1 MASRALVPSSTAP
14 LHARGGPA
22 RGGRGRRAPTVTAT
36 QSGTKTRAFPGVTP
50 GRQFNSLANAVNAGL
65 VRGCPP
71 FPDGVDLF
79 GFFNDIK
86 QTEAQRYADV
96 EITHGRVAM
105 LAALGFLVGEQVEGS
120 SFLFDASITGP
131 AIDHFQ
137 QVPPIAWGLIGAAI
151 FVIESSRVQYA
162 WQNPFA
168 ADKLFLLKPEYV
180 PGDYGFDPLNLAG
193 GRDEKWLNDMKLRE
207 LNNGRVAMVAIS
219 GMVAQELVDGLN
231 LLPADF
237 VLGRGG
243 PTALEELQRRCADTA
258 DEAACAKAFEAAERA
273 GAVPTQ
279 FLGALVPAADALRA
293 LSSSEV
299 LETVANAVERHCA
312 GCGA

>member
-1 MASRALVPSSTAP
+1 MSAVVCALSRAPLRAVASASRRPSVKTT
-14 LHARGGPA
+14 
-22 RGGRGRRAPTVTAT
+22 TVTA
-36 QSGTKTRAFPGVTP
+36 
-50 GRQFNSLANAVNAGL
+50 GRQFNRLQDAVRAGL
-65 VRGCPP
+65 VQGCPP
-71 FPDGVDLF
+71 FPEGIDAF
-79 GFFNDIK
+79 GFFNDIQ

-162 WQNPFA
+162 WQDPFQ
-168 ADKLFLLKPEYV
+168 ADKLFLLKSEYV
-180 PGDYGFDPLNLAG
+180 PGDYGFDPLGLSAG
-193 GRDEKWLNDMKLRE
+193 KSEAWLDDMKLKE

-237 VLGRGG
+237 VLGQGG
-243 PTALEELQRRCADTA
+243 PEALKSLQERCANTA
-258 DEAACAKAFEAAERA
+258 DEAACAKAFEEAERA
-273 GAVPTQ
+273 AVFAGST
-279 FLGALVPAADALRA
+279 LGAIHPPWF
-293 LSSSEV
+293 
-299 LETVANAVERHCA
+299 
-312 GCGA
+312 

>member
-1 MASRALVPSSTAP
+1 MSAVVCALSRAPLRAVASASRRPSVKTT
-14 LHARGGPA
+14 
-22 RGGRGRRAPTVTAT
+22 TVTA
-36 QSGTKTRAFPGVTP
+36 GL
-50 GRQFNSLANAVNAGL
+50 QFNRLQDAVRAGL
-65 VRGCPP
+65 VQGCPP
-71 FPDGVDLF
+71 FPEGIDAF
-79 GFFNDIK
+79 GFFNDIQ

-162 WQNPFA
+162 WQDPFQ

-180 PGDYGFDPLNLAG
+180 PGDYGFDPLGLSAG
-193 GRDEKWLNDMKLRE
+193 KSEAWLDDMKLKE

-237 VLGRGG
+237 VLGQGG
-243 PTALEELQRRCADTA
+243 PEALKSLQERCANTA
-258 DEAACAKAFEAAERA
+258 DEAACAKAFEEAERS
-273 GAVPTQ
+273 AVFTGST
-279 FLGALVPAADALRA
+279 LGAIHPPWF
-293 LSSSEV
+293 
-299 LETVANAVERHCA
+299 
-312 GCGA
+312 

>member
-1 MASRALVPSSTAP
+1 MSAVVCALSRAPLRAVASASRRPSVKTT
-14 LHARGGPA
+14 
-22 RGGRGRRAPTVTAT
+22 TVTA
-36 QSGTKTRAFPGVTP
+36 GA
-50 GRQFNSLANAVNAGL
+50 QFNRLQDAVRAGL
-65 VRGCPP
+65 VQGCAP
-71 FPDGVDLF
+71 FPEGIDAF
-79 GFFNDIK
+79 GFFNDIQ

-162 WQNPFA
+162 WQDPFQ

-180 PGDYGFDPLNLAG
+180 PGDYGFDPLGLSAG
-193 GRDEKWLNDMKLRE
+193 KSEAWLDDMKLKE
-207 LNNGRVAMVAIS
+207 LNNGRVAMVAIA

-237 VLGRGG
+237 VLGQGG
-243 PTALEELQRRCADTA
+243 PEALKSLQERCANTA
-258 DEAACAKAFEAAERA
+258 DEAACAKAFEEAERA
-273 GAVPTQ
+273 AVFVGST
-279 FLGALVPAADALRA
+279 LGAIHPPWF
-293 LSSSEV
+293 
-299 LETVANAVERHCA
+299 
-312 GCGA
+312 

>member
-1 MASRALVPSSTAP
+1 M
-14 LHARGGPA
+14 
-22 RGGRGRRAPTVTAT
+22 
-36 QSGTKTRAFPGVTP
+36 
-50 GRQFNSLANAVNAGL
+50 
-65 VRGCPP
+65 
-71 FPDGVDLF
+71 DL
-79 GFFNDIK
+79 
-86 QTEAQRYADV
+86 T
-96 EITHGRVAM
+96 
-105 LAALGFLVGEQVEGS
+105 L
-120 SFLFDASITGP
+120 
-131 AIDHFQ
+131 
-137 QVPPIAWGLIGAAI
+137 
-151 FVIESSRVQYA
+151 
-162 WQNPFA
+162 
-168 ADKLFLLKPEYV
+168 
-180 PGDYGFDPLNLAG
+180 